1 MRYVPKK
8 ACPFCGQDVRWPDPE
23 YLRQLREAAGLTMRD
38 MAARC
43 GFKAASSIDAIE
55 KGRCRATA
63 KALPAYSALE
73 ALHD

>member
-1 MRYVPKK
+1 MKYVPKK
-8 ACPFCGQDVRWPDPE
+8 TACHSCGQPVRWPDPE

-43 GFKAASSIDAIE
+43 GFRAASSINAIE
-55 KGRCRATA
+55 AGRCRATE

-73 ALHD
+73 AK